1 MAAPSSIQPW
11 KLLLARH
18 GDSHGGGWSLASNG
32 YGNGI
37 HGCWPAMETI
47 MVVGGCWPAVDAAM
61 DLMLAGRQWRQPWWL
76 LVVTAM
82 ELMVVGQNW
91 RQPWW

>member
-18 GDSHGGGWSLASNG
+18 GDSHGDVWSLTSNG

-37 HGCWPAMETI
+37 NGCLPTMETV
-47 MVVGGCWPAVDAAM
+47 MVVGGCWPARD
-61 DLMLAGRQWRQPWWL
+61 
-76 LVVTAM
+76 TAM
-82 ELMVVGQNW
+82 ELIVACQ
-91 RQPWW
+91 Q

>member
-18 GDSHGGGWSLASNG
+18 GDNHDGEWSLASNG

-37 HGCWPAMETI
+37 NGCLPTMETV
-47 MVVGGCWPAVDAAM
+47 MVVGGCWPTRD
-61 DLMLAGRQWRQPWWL
+61 
-76 LVVTAM
+76 TAM
-82 ELMVVGQNW
+82 ELIVAGQ
-91 RQPWW
+91 Q